1 MNEEPMLEIV
11 QELKGLRQDFWTQLT
26 GLQQEVKA
34 TNQRLDVLQ
43 NKVDGLNQSVIVLQQ
58 GVAEVRYELRGV
70 KEVFSERV
78 IWQNDNI
85 SIATKEG
92 TVIYG
97 IIQKEKKK

>member
-1 MNEEPMLEIV
+1 MNEEPMREIV

-70 KEVFSERV
+70 KEVLSERV